1 MIRDT
6 FFSQT
11 RFVNLC
17 RKEMVENWK
26 SNLLR
31 VALMYGAM
39 AVIMLWSGYL
49 SYRAVGQ
56 DTDSTWEFN
65 LVIFMWG
72 LCVFGC
78 LSASFTMER
87 MKSKTGRL
95 SVLMT
100 PATSFEKYFS
110 RWLVFTVVFL
120 IVFLITYKLADY
132 TRFIIY
138 SLAYPEEK
146 DFIIPVDLSHLV
158 GERKTYYTLCR
169 TGLQFGALLSA
180 YFFVQSLFVLGSSI
194 WPKNSFLKTFAS
206 GTVIAIVYFLL
217 AVFMSKMFLEN
228 GNYYSENVF
237 TGMSEDTAM
246 SIMIVV
252 GIFFTLMNWTLAYFR
267 FKESEIVNRM

>member
-132 TRFIIY
+132 TKVLVY
-138 SLAYPEEK
+138 SLVYPENNA
-146 DFIIPVDLSHLV
+146 IAITPLSHLF
-158 GERKTYYTLCR
+158 GENTDYYTVFKHTHTFVLMI
-169 TGLQFGALLSA
+169 AS
-180 YFFVQSLFVLGSSI
+180 YFFCQSCFVLGSSV
-194 WPKNSFLKTFAS
+194 WPKNSFIKTFSA
-206 GTVIAIVYFLL
+206 GMIIFIAYVL
-217 AVFMSKMFLEN
+217 
-228 GNYYSENVF
+228 
-237 TGMSEDTAM
+237 
-246 SIMIVV
+246 IVV
-252 GIFFTLMNWTLAYFR
+252 GFAKLIWPDQISYNPDMSEETAFACLSAIAVLFTLTNRTLAYFR
-267 FKESEIVNRM
+267 FKESEIINRM

>member
-132 TRFIIY
+132 TKVLVY
-138 SLAYPEEK
+138 SLVYPENNA
-146 DFIIPVDLSHLV
+146 IAITPLSHLF
-158 GERKTYYTLCR
+158 GENTDYYTV
-169 TGLQFGALLSA
+169 F
-180 YFFVQSLFVLGSSI
+180 
-194 WPKNSFLKTFAS
+194 KH
-206 GTVIAIVYFLL
+206 TVINRTVGFGNTAEINKHLDGFRSKTSSSKSSDGNKTRIIP
-217 AVFMSKMFLEN
+217 AVNNTILDKFFDVTLS
-228 GNYYSENVF
+228 GNNVC
-237 TGMSEDTAM
+237 E
-246 SIMIVV
+246 V
-252 GIFFTLMNWTLAYFR
+252 
-267 FKESEIVNRM
+267 

>member
-31 VALMYGAM
+31 VAVDVWCYGGDNVMERIFKLPGSRSRYRQYLGVQSGDFYVGA
-39 AVIMLWSGYL
+39 LWYS
-49 SYRAVGQ
+49 
-56 DTDSTWEFN
+56 D
-65 LVIFMWG
+65 
-72 LCVFGC
+72 C

-132 TRFIIY
+132 TKVLVY
-138 SLAYPEEK
+138 SLVYPENK
-146 DFIIPVDLSHLV
+146 RNCDYSVI
-158 GERKTYYTLCR
+158 
-169 TGLQFGALLSA
+169 
-180 YFFVQSLFVLGSSI
+180 SSV
-194 WPKNSFLKTFAS
+194 W
-206 GTVIAIVYFLL
+206 
-217 AVFMSKMFLEN
+217 
-228 GNYYSENVF
+228 
-237 TGMSEDTAM
+237 
-246 SIMIVV
+246 
-252 GIFFTLMNWTLAYFR
+252 
-267 FKESEIVNRM
+267 

>member
-132 TRFIIY
+132 TKVLVY
-138 SLAYPEEK
+138 SLVYPENNAIACFLILSRVKPGEEGSGSGNRNWDLT
-146 DFIIPVDLSHLV
+146 DFIV
-158 GERKTYYTLCR
+158 RKDQRRAFYR
-169 TGLQFGALLSA
+169 T
-180 YFFVQSLFVLGSSI
+180 
-194 WPKNSFLKTFAS
+194 
-206 GTVIAIVYFLL
+206 
-217 AVFMSKMFLEN
+217 
-228 GNYYSENVF
+228 
-237 TGMSEDTAM
+237 
-246 SIMIVV
+246 
-252 GIFFTLMNWTLAYFR
+252 
-267 FKESEIVNRM
+267 

>member
-1 MIRDT
+1 
-6 FFSQT
+6 
-11 RFVNLC
+11 
-17 RKEMVENWK
+17 MVENWK

-120 IVFLITYKLADY
+120 IVF
-132 TRFIIY
+132 
-138 SLAYPEEK
+138 
-146 DFIIPVDLSHLV
+146 
-158 GERKTYYTLCR
+158 
-169 TGLQFGALLSA
+169 
-180 YFFVQSLFVLGSSI
+180 
-194 WPKNSFLKTFAS
+194 
-206 GTVIAIVYFLL
+206 
-217 AVFMSKMFLEN
+217 
-228 GNYYSENVF
+228 
-237 TGMSEDTAM
+237 
-246 SIMIVV
+246 
-252 GIFFTLMNWTLAYFR
+252 
-267 FKESEIVNRM
+267 

>member
-120 IVFLITYKLADY
+120 IVSPCEFHWVS
-132 TRFIIY
+132 
-138 SLAYPEEK
+138 SLQ
-146 DFIIPVDLSHLV
+146 H
-158 GERKTYYTLCR
+158 KTYPLHMRPAPFCLYAKLPMY
-169 TGLQFGALLSA
+169 QI
-180 YFFVQSLFVLGSSI
+180 QPI
-194 WPKNSFLKTFAS
+194 S
-206 GTVIAIVYFLL
+206 GHVRI
-217 AVFMSKMFLEN
+217 
-228 GNYYSENVF
+228 
-237 TGMSEDTAM
+237 
-246 SIMIVV
+246 
-252 GIFFTLMNWTLAYFR
+252 
-267 FKESEIVNRM
+267 

>member
-49 SYRAVGQ
+49 SYQAVGQ

-132 TRFIIY
+132 TKVLVY
-138 SLAYPEEK
+138 SLVYPENNA
-146 DFIIPVDLSHLV
+146 IAITPLSHLF
-158 GERKTYYTLCR
+158 GENTDYYTV
-169 TGLQFGALLSA
+169 FKLS
-180 YFFVQSLFVLGSSI
+180 LI
-194 WPKNSFLKTFAS
+194 H
-206 GTVIAIVYFLL
+206 I
-217 AVFMSKMFLEN
+217 
-228 GNYYSENVF
+228 
-237 TGMSEDTAM
+237 
-246 SIMIVV
+246 
-252 GIFFTLMNWTLAYFR
+252 
-267 FKESEIVNRM
+267 

>member
-1 MIRDT
+1 
-6 FFSQT
+6 
-11 RFVNLC
+11 
-17 RKEMVENWK
+17 MVENWK

-100 PATSFEKYFS
+100 PATSFENTFPVGWYLRLFS
-110 RWLVFTVVFL
+110 
-120 IVFLITYKLADY
+120 
-132 TRFIIY
+132 
-138 SLAYPEEK
+138 
-146 DFIIPVDLSHLV
+146 
-158 GERKTYYTLCR
+158 
-169 TGLQFGALLSA
+169 
-180 YFFVQSLFVLGSSI
+180 
-194 WPKNSFLKTFAS
+194 
-206 GTVIAIVYFLL
+206 
-217 AVFMSKMFLEN
+217 
-228 GNYYSENVF
+228 
-237 TGMSEDTAM
+237 
-246 SIMIVV
+246 
-252 GIFFTLMNWTLAYFR
+252 
-267 FKESEIVNRM
+267 

>member
-252 GIFFTLMNWTLAYFR
+252 GIFFTLMNWTLAYLR